1 MLDKK
6 QAPRPLTLNSISVSK
21 YFLISS
27 FFIQYHSTYKL
38 KEQDKPKFSY
48 LLVVL
53 LFHSKSLKNFGTILC
68 SLYLLRHRN
77 NTLVHH

>member
-27 FFIQYHSTYKL
+27 FFITSQYVNYITFLY
-38 KEQDKPKFSY
+38 QDFY
-48 LLVVL
+48 L
-53 LFHSKSLKNFGTILC
+53 
-68 SLYLLRHRN
+68 
-77 NTLVHH
+77 